1 MEFGGKRFSLK
12 SLRAIAL
19 CLLIGSFSLQAQTPA
34 DSVFMARIVA
44 EALNNGH
51 AYKQLGA
58 LCKEVGPRLSGSDNA
73 EKGVQWAQQ
82 MLSSYGFDSVYTQ
95 PVMVPRWERGTEDR
109 VTLLSTNL
117 SELYKFLPEYDYNC
131 ETYNEAHPKPNPLGI
146 YGLEC
151 TALGGSVG
159 GSVLGPLVVVNSERE
174 LDSVGGLGQLLGRVV
189 LLNRPFEKDFVNTFA
204 AYSSCV
210 TQRVNG
216 APQCAKYGAIGVLV
230 RSMSHRC
237 DLHAHTG
244 VTHYQAGIDSIPIA
258 AVATG
263 VADLLEWLYR
273 QQWVPAQIELQL
285 GCQTLP
291 DRMSANSIAETRGRE
306 FPNKIIAFGG
316 HFDSW
321 DEGEGAHDDGAGC
334 MHTFEALRLLKTL
347 GYQPRHT
354 LRCVWWINE
363 ENGLKGALKYA
374 ELCAAEGEQHIAAL
388 ESDRGGFVPRGFGLD
403 SSLLA
408 LIQPYQPWL
417 AAYGFGELTQGGGGA
432 DVGPLKRQDPSVG
445 LVGFIPDSQ
454 RYFDVH
460 HAETDVF
467 ENVNRRELELGA
479 AAVACMI
486 YLLDQQLD

>member
-1 MEFGGKRFSLK
+1 MYLGRFFRLF
-12 SLRAIAL
+12 IAVAAV
-19 CLLIGSFSLQAQTPA
+19 LQSSSDAFAQSKE
-34 DSVFMARIVA
+34 DSAFMARIVHA
-44 EALNNGH
+44 ALNDGH
-51 AYKQLGA
+51 AYRQLGA
-58 LCKEVGPRLSGSDNA
+58 LCKEVGPRLSGSDQA
-73 EKGVQWAQQ
+73 ERGVQWAQS

-95 PVMVPRWERGTEDR
+95 PVLVPRWQRGSEDR
-109 VTLLSTNL
+109 VTLLSENL
-117 SELYKFLPEYDYNC
+117 PKLYPYLSINDYNC
-131 ETYNEAHPKPNPLGI
+131 ESYAEAHPKPNLQGI
-146 YGLEC
+146 YALEC

-159 GSVLGPLVVVNSERE
+159 GSVLGPLVVVNHERE
-174 LDSVGGLGQLLGRVV
+174 IDSLGAIGKIRGRIV
-189 LLNRPFEKDFVNTFA
+189 LLNRPFEKDVINTFE

-216 APQCAKYGAIGVLV
+216 APICAKYGAVGVLV

-237 DLHAHTG
+237 DLHPHTG
-244 VTHYQAGIDSIPIA
+244 VTHYEAGIDSIPIA

-263 VADLLEWLYR
+263 VADLLDWLYHS
-273 QQWVPAQIELQL
+273 QWNEARIEMQL

-291 DRMSANSIAETRGRE
+291 DRWSANSIAETRGRE
-306 FPNKIIAFGG
+306 LPNQIIAFGG

-334 MHTFEALRLLKTL
+334 MHAFEALRLLKSL

-363 ENGLKGALKYA
+363 ENGLRGATEYA
-374 ELCAAEGEQHIAAL
+374 KLCAAEGEQHVAAL

-403 SSLLA
+403 SNLMA

-417 AAYGFGELTQGGGGA
+417 AEYGFGELKPGGGGA
-432 DVGPLKRQDPSVG
+432 DIGPLKRQDASVG

-460 HAETDVF
+460 HADTDVF